1 MDFCLTENVHF
12 AQEMNSNLDDIDFAG
27 KRKNGRKRRPGRP
40 KGSKNKRSR
49 R

>member
-12 AQEMNSNLDDIDFAG
+12 AQEMNSNLDDIDFAAK
-27 KRKNGRKRRPGRP
+27 KRGRKKRPGRP
-40 KGSKNKRSR
+40 KGSKNKKGR